1 MAMNGSRPSYRQL
14 HAAEDFY
21 AGGGGLEDEAQRI
34 TALPTRIE
42 WVLALAEIAERKPE
56 GWGWIL
62 GRCVRLWAAAI
73 AALPDRDARRQA
85 LQEIPPGQSRL
96 VETEVRRLFE
106 TRRQEAG
113 A

>member
-1 MAMNGSRPSYRQL
+1 MNSHTSARQRR
-14 HAAEDFY
+14 AAEDLY
-21 AGGGGLEDEAQRI
+21 AGAGPLEDQARRLSD
-34 TALPTRIE
+34 LPTRLAR
-42 WVLALAEIAERKPE
+42 VMALAELSERKPE

-62 GRCVRLWAAAI
+62 GRCVHLWAAAI
-73 AALPDRDARRQA
+73 AALPDRDERRQA
-85 LQEIPPGQSRL
+85 LMEIPPGQARL